1 MTKAT
6 VRIGNRRVVDAMAMA
21 LGQGALE
28 TTPGQKA
35 A

>member
-6 VRIGNRRVVDAMAMA
+6 VRIGNRRVVDAMA

>member
-6 VRIGNRRVVDAMAMA
+6 VRIGNRRVDAMA